1 MMVIEMAEDFQLRR
15 LDQVR
20 RYRGIYAGKLVKPNE
35 DPKNLEMT
43 KGFEKGDRVW
53 IMHASDLRDFL
64 LTSKI
69 LSEATYEEVKQI
81 EKELMRKK
89 KIIS

>member
-1 MMVIEMAEDFQLRR
+1 MDEDFKLRR

-20 RYRGIYAGKLVKPNE
+20 RYRGKFTGKIVKPNE
-35 DPKNLEMT
+35 DPQNLEMM

-53 IMHASDLRDFL
+53 VMHASDLRDFL

-69 LSEATYEEVKQI
+69 LSEATSEELKQI

-89 KIIS
+89 K

>member
-1 MMVIEMAEDFQLRR
+1 VAEDFKLRR

-20 RYRGIYAGKLVKPNE
+20 RYRGKFSGKIVKPNE
-35 DPKNLEMT
+35 DPKNLEMM

-53 IMHASDLRDFL
+53 VMNASDLRDFL

-69 LSEATYEEVKQI
+69 LSEATSEELEHI
-81 EKELMRKK
+81 ERELMGKK
-89 KIIS
+89 K